1 MDCFA
6 DDREAFK
13 EYEKY
18 FKSSYLSDVTLI
30 VGGKK
35 FPAHRLILARGSDV
49 FERMLSS
56 KWDGNKK
63 EIELSEDSQ
72 CVDHFETFLKFFYF
86 NHAVFNDTNALP
98 LLILADKYNFK
109 GLQKV
114 CIQYAISYVLKEA
127 SLKDILNVWFN
138 YSSKACH
145 SILIRE
151 CVRIIASNMTKILT
165 SEEWTDDWASLDRDQ
180 ITEILKSNDLI
191 IPNEYL
197 LYQSIQKW
205 INAEN
210 SPERKGSTL
219 TATLIQIL
227 PWIRFPY
234 MKAEELSELE
244 GTPLAQ
250 THVKLFMPFTHT
262 AFKYISLPLSLRT
275 TSDFTT
281 SQFLLRSYTDLS
293 WDNRIVITNEQLY
306 ERGVDHSF
314 KISTRASTVDPQTW
328 NWTLKFTI
336 ASTVPN
342 SHDQLKLNLASDDID
357 HSRSVEY
364 LISVVGERKILRQVW
379 GMKNF
384 TKTRYHTDLDLQS
397 KINVNEL
404 FSENSPLLV
413 HGCLHL
419 QLNLRPVL

>member
-18 FKSSYLSDVTLI
+18 FKSTYLSDVTLI

-49 FERMLSS
+49 FERMLSH
-56 KWDGNKK
+56 KWDGNK
-63 EIELSEDSQ
+63 
-72 CVDHFETFLKFFYF
+72 
-86 NHAVFNDTNALP
+86 
-98 LLILADKYNFK
+98 
-109 GLQKV
+109 KV

-127 SLKDILNVWFN
+127 SLKDIFNVWFN
-138 YSSKACH
+138 YSSTACH

-151 CVRIIASNMTKILT
+151 CVKIIAANMTKIIT
-165 SEEWTDDWASLDRDQ
+165 SEEWGDDWMALDRDQ
-180 ITEILKSNDLI
+180 LTEILKSNDLI
-191 IPNEYL
+191 IPNEYV
-197 LYQSIQKW
+197 LYQAIQKW
-205 INAEN
+205 INAPA

-275 TSDFTT
+275 T
-281 SQFLLRSYTDLS
+281 R
-293 WDNRIVITNEQLY
+293 
-306 ERGVDHSF
+306 
-314 KISTRASTVDPQTW
+314 
-328 NWTLKFTI
+328 
-336 ASTVPN
+336 
-342 SHDQLKLNLASDDID
+342 
-357 HSRSVEY
+357 
-364 LISVVGERKILRQVW
+364 
-379 GMKNF
+379 
-384 TKTRYHTDLDLQS
+384 
-397 KINVNEL
+397 
-404 FSENSPLLV
+404 
-413 HGCLHL
+413 
-419 QLNLRPVL
+419 

>member
-1 MDCFA
+1 
-6 DDREAFK
+6 
-13 EYEKY
+13 
-18 FKSSYLSDVTLI
+18 
-30 VGGKK
+30 
-35 FPAHRLILARGSDV
+35 
-49 FERMLSS
+49 
-56 KWDGNKK
+56 
-63 EIELSEDSQ
+63 
-72 CVDHFETFLKFFYF
+72 
-86 NHAVFNDTNALP
+86 
-98 LLILADKYNFK
+98 
-109 GLQKV
+109 
-114 CIQYAISYVLKEA
+114 
-127 SLKDILNVWFN
+127 
-138 YSSKACH
+138 
-145 SILIRE
+145 
-151 CVRIIASNMTKILT
+151 MTKILT
-165 SEEWTDDWASLDRDQ
+165 SDEWADDWASLDRDQ
-180 ITEILKSNDLI
+180 LTEILKSNDLI

-210 SPERKGSTL
+210 TPERKGSTL

-281 SQFLLRSYTDLS
+281 SQFLLRSNTDLS

-336 ASTVPN
+336 ASTIPN
-342 SHDQLKLNLASDDID
+342 SHDQLKVNLASDDID

-364 LISVVGERKILRQVW
+364 LISVVGERKILRQVC